1 MKNQLAPPDAILVGV
16 ARPWSAA
23 ALDWAADEAAAT
35 SRPLHLVHVVEGR
48 EHTPVDLEADL
59 DPSTEVGV
67 IGVLESH
74 PSLRVTA
81 HTDTGSAA
89 GALVLASRTAQT
101 LVVGAAAHSLL
112 TAVVLGSVALQVAAH
127 SFCPVVVVHDRAPT
141 DAEARAGVPPVDA
154 EPGPVV
160 VGLDASE
167 RSERALAFAFEQAS
181 HRQVGLTGVACWA
194 WEDGDGYLPL
204 PPVGVWE
211 ETRSQERRLVSEL
224 LAGWAEKYPDV
235 EVRTRLERART
246 VPTLLDAAAGATL
259 LVVGTRGRGG
269 FDGLLLG
276 SVSQRVIERASCPV
290 AVVPSPD
297 LDPGRQALR

>member
-1 MKNQLAPPDAILVGV
+1 MKNQLPPPDAIVVGV
-16 ARPWSAA
+16 SRSWSAA

-35 SRPLHLVHVVEGR
+35 SRPLHLVHVVEER
-48 EHTPVDLEADL
+48 EHTPVDLDDDL
-59 DPSTEVGV
+59 DPLTAIEV

-81 HTDTGSAA
+81 HTDSGSAA
-89 GALVLASRTAQT
+89 GALVTASCTAQI
-101 LVVGAAAHSLL
+101 LVVGATAHSLL
-112 TAVVLGSVALQVAAH
+112 AAVVLGSVALQVAAP
-127 SFCPVVVVHDRAPT
+127 SFCPVVVVHDRVST
-141 DAEARAGVPPVDA
+141 EEDARAGVPRVVVQ
-154 EPGPVV
+154 PGPVV

-167 RSERALAFAFEQAS
+167 RSERALAFAFAQAS
-181 HRQVGLTGVACWA
+181 RRQVGLTVIACWA
-194 WEDGDGYLPL
+194 WEDTDGYLPL

-211 ETRSQERRLVSEL
+211 ETREQERRLVSEL

-235 EVRTRLERART
+235 AVRTRLERART
-246 VPTLLDAAAGATL
+246 VPTLLDAASGATL

-297 LDPGRQALR
+297 LDPGRQVPR

>member
-1 MKNQLAPPDAILVGV
+1 MKSQLAPPDAIVAGV
-16 ARPWSAA
+16 ARSWSVA
-23 ALDWAADEAAAT
+23 ALDWAADVAVAT
-35 SRPLHLVHVVEGR
+35 SRPLHLLHVIEVP
-48 EHTPVDLEADL
+48 EHTPVDREAEL
-59 DPSTEVGV
+59 DPATVVQV
-67 IGVLESH
+67 IGILESH

-81 HTDTGSAA
+81 QTDNGSAA
-89 GALVLASRTAQT
+89 GALVRASHTAHT
-101 LVVGAAAHSLL
+101 VVVGATSHSLL
-112 TAVVLGSVALQVAAH
+112 TAVVLGSTALQVAAH
-127 SFCPVVVVHDRAPT
+127 SFCPVVVVHDRPST
-141 DAEARAGVPPVDA
+141 DADARAGVPPVDA

-181 HRQVGLTGVACWA
+181 RRQVGLMVVACWA
-194 WEDGDGYLPL
+194 WEDSDGYLPL

-211 ETRSQERRLVSEL
+211 ETRDQEHRLVSEL

-246 VPTLLDAAAGATL
+246 VPTLLDAATGATL

-290 AVVPSPD
+290 AVVPS
-297 LDPGRQALR
+297 LVTG